1 MNLLTYSD
9 PVRPAD
15 IALILSG
22 EMEPPTSDTGLDK
35 PLERVVEKA
44 AEIVDRVSR
53 GTERDA
59 ELAPVLHE
67 ALKDVPRRLLT
78 DRLLWHWMTTSPLRD
93 FVNHRWPPDDE
104 GRPVPER
111 YLGSQTLNGVNRNA
125 LARLY
130 WTADATVE
138 NGSYNLTEKVLT
150 NSDLHLGI
158 FDRQLCL
165 DNRLVKACVRLLDG
179 FHEDVRRK
187 ALLLLRIRLRTTVV
201 EALDET
207 QVNALVNDCLTIA
220 ERTTGGGIVGN
231 PE

>member
-22 EMEPPTSDTGLDK
+22 EMEPPTSDTRIDK

-78 DRLLWHWMTTSPLRD
+78 DRLLWHWMTTSPR
-93 FVNHRWPPDDE
+93 
-104 GRPVPER
+104 
-111 YLGSQTLNGVNRNA
+111 
-125 LARLY
+125 
-130 WTADATVE
+130 
-138 NGSYNLTEKVLT
+138 
-150 NSDLHLGI
+150 
-158 FDRQLCL
+158 
-165 DNRLVKACVRLLDG
+165 CVRPR
-179 FHEDVRRK
+179 V
-187 ALLLLRIRLRTTVV
+187 AVAI
-201 EALDET
+201 
-207 QVNALVNDCLTIA
+207 
-220 ERTTGGGIVGN
+220 
-231 PE
+231 